1 MGTAFSYPNMSKKA
15 IVSVEALSDR
25 GLRLRW
31 RHGSKRH
38 CLALGL
44 PDSLTNRAVAETKAR
59 QIELD
64 IVSGHFDES
73 LDSYRLQPRVKERV
87 RLSVPELF
95 ERFMK
100 EKEKDVYKRTMEKYH
115 VTLKYLRSYFGN
127 KQAVELT
134 EVLGQKFADSLEL
147 AELTLKERIT
157 LIKAAWDY
165 GIKLNLVQHNPWEAV
180 LRRIKVPPKQ
190 APKPFTR
197 EEMSAIITAFRSDR
211 YYSFYAD
218 YVEFLLLSG
227 VRIGE
232 AIGLRW
238 GHVGDDCS
246 TMWIGESLSR
256 GVRKTTKTNRARV
269 IKLSKRLQELLQ
281 QRRSEKPETD
291 ALVFPAKRGGSI
303 DSHDFRNRAWVSV
316 LQKAGIPYRKPYNT
330 RHTLVSHALES
341 GMSPSAVAQITGHDV
356 QTLYQ
361 NYAGSVQSHPQ
372 LPDLT

>member
-1 MGTAFSYPNMSKKA
+1 
-15 IVSVEALSDR
+15 
-25 GLRLRW
+25 
-31 RHGSKRH
+31 
-38 CLALGL
+38 
-44 PDSLTNRAVAETKAR
+44 
-59 QIELD
+59 
-64 IVSGHFDES
+64 
-73 LDSYRLQPRVKERV
+73 
-87 RLSVPELF
+87 
-95 ERFMK
+95 MK
-100 EKEKDVYKRTMEKYH
+100 EKEKDIYKRTLEKYQ
-115 VTLKYLRSYFGN
+115 VTLKLLQDRFGN

-134 EVLGQKFADSLEL
+134 EMLGQEFADSLQLSESSR
-147 AELTLKERIT
+147 KERIG
-157 LIKAAWDY
+157 LVKAAWDY

-197 EEMSAIITAFRSDR
+197 EEMSAIIETFRADI

-218 YVEFLLLSG
+218 YVEFLLRSG

-238 GHVGDDCS
+238 GHIADDCS

-269 IKLSKRLQELLQ
+269 INLSKRLQELLQ
-281 QRRSEKPETD
+281 QRRPEQPDPD